1 MSIDQASGLRQ
12 KCGVLERE
20 NYNKPKFENAK
31 QPQCPPE
38 KKKAITEALKHF
50 GMI

>member
-1 MSIDQASGLRQ
+1 MSIMWMGLT
-12 KCGVLERE
+12 
-20 NYNKPKFENAK
+20 KPKSENAK

-38 KKKAITEALKHF
+38 KEKAIKEALKHF

>member
-20 NYNKPKFENAK
+20 NYNKPKSDDAR
-31 QPQCPPE
+31 QLQCPPE
-38 KKKAITEALKHF
+38 KEKTITEALRHF